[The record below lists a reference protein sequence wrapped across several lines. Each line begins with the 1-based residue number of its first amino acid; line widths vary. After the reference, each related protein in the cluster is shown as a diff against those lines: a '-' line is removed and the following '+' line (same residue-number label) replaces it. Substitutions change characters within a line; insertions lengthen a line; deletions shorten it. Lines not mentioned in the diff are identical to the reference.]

1 MRLANKIILL
11 LLPAWLFAQQPDVE
25 IQKALEQFI
34 LLFEKASEAAKDL
47 SQTDQQVIP
56 EEKSTFTL
64 YYKRVENRA
73 SVEKRSDAL
82 IKAQISYKFFTDKEI
97 PASTIMIIVRNGSVE
112 LYGKTLSKE
121 AAQKAID
128 QALKVRGVKEVTSYL
143 IVKEPAKISL

>member
-25 IQKALEQFI
+25 IQKALEQFM
-34 LLFEKASEAAKDL
+34 LLLEKAGEAAKDL

-82 IKAQISYKFFTDKEI
+82 IKAQISYKFFADKEI